1 MVVRRVP
8 VPGVAGTLSAPD
20 YGSCFEVTRND
31 ARSAP
36 EWARAV
42 WAGAPAPWRW
52 ALVTGWRLGLGLR
65 LESRSSPAQILGWA
79 IASSTEE
86 TIILEAGGAGLTCQ
100 NIVSVDG
107 DQVRWTTL
115 VRYEPHWSHR
125 MWSLVAPVHH
135 RTIPYLLT
143 RAARTKARPRC
154 REIKHRAVISFQ
166 RYAGNPLLSRLP
178 GQILLETTGRR
189 SGLPRRTPIGGAR
202 ADGYFWFVSEHGTRS
217 QYVRNIQ
224 ADPRVRLRIDGRWQH
239 GVAELCPAD
248 DPRARLAVLPRLNSA
263 AVRAL
268 GTDLL
273 TIRIALE
280 GAHPDGEQPAG
291 QTGDPLS

>member
-1 MVVRRVP
+1 
-8 VPGVAGTLSAPD
+8 
-20 YGSCFEVTRND
+20 
-31 ARSAP
+31 
-36 EWARAV
+36 
-42 WAGAPAPWRW
+42 
-52 ALVTGWRLGLGLR
+52 
-65 LESRSSPAQILGWA
+65 
-79 IASSTEE
+79 
-86 TIILEAGGAGLTCQ
+86 
-100 NIVSVDG
+100 
-107 DQVRWTTL
+107 
-115 VRYEPHWSHR
+115 
-125 MWSLVAPVHH
+125 MWSLAAPVHH

-143 RAARTKARPRC
+143 RAARTKARPRY

-217 QYVRNIQ
+217 QYVHNIQ
-224 ADPRVRLRIDGRWQH
+224 ADPRVRLRIHGRWRH

-248 DPRARLAVLPRLNSA
+248 DPRARLAALPRLNSA

-273 TIRIALE
+273 TIRVALE
-280 GAHPDGEQPAG
+280 GAHPDGEHPAG
-291 QTGDPLS
+291 HTGDPLS